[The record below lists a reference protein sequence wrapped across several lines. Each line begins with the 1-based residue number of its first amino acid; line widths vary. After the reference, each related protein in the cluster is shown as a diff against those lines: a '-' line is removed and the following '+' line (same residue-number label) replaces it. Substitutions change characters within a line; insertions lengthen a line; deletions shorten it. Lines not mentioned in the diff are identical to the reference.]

1 MEKLLQYVWKHKLFP
16 LHALSTTDGKN
27 VEIIDVGLQNNDS
40 GPDFFN
46 AKIKIDDTVWV
57 GNVEIHMKSS
67 EWYVH
72 GHDKDEAYNNV
83 ILHVTDDADTDVITQ
98 SGRSLPQMELH
109 IPEEIYSNYHH
120 LLEEDKYPPCY
131 AIIPQIPI
139 IDIHFWLSSLVAERL
154 ERKTNDILKRVKMSD
169 GSWEKAYF
177 MTLTRNY
184 GFGINGDAFEM
195 LASKIPLNCAAHQR
209 DNIIQI
215 EAMLMGQAGL
225 LTEEAVQPI
234 YLENAVKE
242 GYFEKLKNEY
252 HFLANKYG
260 LKPMDRNLWKF
271 LRLRPQ
277 NFPHIRIS
285 QIANLYCSRKAD
297 LADIIECSSADELK
311 QVLETDVTP
320 YWETHYTFGSTS
332 CKTTKSLSDTSL
344 NLLIINT
351 AVPIMFAYGRHRGDE
366 SLCERALNI
375 LEGLKAENNYIT
387 RMWRMCGLEIKCAGD
402 SQALI
407 QLKKEYCDTK
417 NCLRCRIGYEYLK
430 KFKV

>member
-1 MEKLLQYVWKHKLFP
+1 MEKLLQYVWRHKLFP
-16 LHALSTTDGKN
+16 LHELNTTKGNN
-27 VEIIDVGLQNNDS
+27 VEIIDVGLQNYDA

-46 AKIKIDDTVWV
+46 AKVKIDGTMWV

-72 GHDKDEAYNNV
+72 EHEKDKAYNNV
-83 ILHVTDDADTDVITQ
+83 ILHVTDDADTEVTTE
-98 SGRSLPQMELH
+98 SGRTLPQLVLH
-109 IPEEIYSNYHH
+109 IPENIFYNYRH

-131 AIIPQIPI
+131 GIIPQIETI
-139 IDIHFWLSSLVAERL
+139 NIHLWIDSLLIERL
-154 ERKTNDILKRVKMSD
+154 HRKTNDIVKRVEMSD

-177 MTLTRNY
+177 MTLARNY

-195 LASKIPLNCAAHQR
+195 LASKIPINCAAHQR
-209 DNIIQI
+209 DNIMQI

-225 LTEEAVQPI
+225 LDDDALQPL
-234 YLENAVKE
+234 YKENAHNE
-242 GYFEKLKNEY
+242 GYFDKLKSEY
-252 HFLANKYG
+252 RFLANKYT
-260 LKPMDRNLWKF
+260 LTPMDRKMWKF

-297 LADIIECSSADELK
+297 LADIIECNSADELK
-311 QVLETDVTP
+311 QVFDTEVTP

-332 CKTTKSLSDTSL
+332 CKTFKNLSSASI

-351 AVPIMFAYGRHRGDE
+351 AVPIMFAYGRHRGDQN
-366 SLCERALNI
+366 LCDKAMNI
-375 LEGLKAENNYIT
+375 LEGLNAENNYIT
-387 RMWRMCGLEIKCAGD
+387 RMWHMCGLDVKTAGD

-407 QLKKEYCDTK
+407 QLKKEYCDTR

-430 KFKV
+430 KFKL

>member
-1 MEKLLQYVWKHKLFP
+1 MEKLLQYVWRHKLFP
-16 LHALSTTDGKN
+16 LHALNTTEGN
-27 VEIIDVGLQNNDS
+27 NLEIIDVGLQNFDA

-46 AKIKIDDTVWV
+46 AKVKINDTTWV

-72 GHDKDEAYNNV
+72 GHDKDSAYNNV
-83 ILHVTDDADTDVITQ
+83 ILHVAQDVNTDVVTE
-98 SGRSLPQMELH
+98 SGRNIPQLELH
-109 IPEEIYSNYHH
+109 IPDNIYDNYRH

-131 AIIPQIPI
+131 SIIPKIPTI
-139 IDIHFWLSSLVAERL
+139 KIHSWMSALLAERL
-154 ERKTNDILKRVKMSD
+154 ERKTNDIIKRVELSE

-177 MTLTRNY
+177 MTLARNY

-195 LASKIPLNCAAHQR
+195 LASKIPLNSAAHQR
-209 DNIIQI
+209 DNILQI
-215 EAMLMGQAGL
+215 ESLFLGQAGL
-225 LTEEAVQPI
+225 LTEDAIQPQ
-234 YLENAVKE
+234 YHDTAKEE
-242 GYFEKLKNEY
+242 GYFDKLKSEY
-252 HFLANKYG
+252 RFLANKYS
-260 LKPMDRNLWKF
+260 LTPMNREIWKF

-297 LADIIECSSADELK
+297 LANIIECDTADELK
-311 QVLETDVTP
+311 QALNTEVTP

-332 CKTTKSLSDTSL
+332 CKTAKCLSPASL

-351 AVPIMFAYGRHRGDE
+351 AVPIMFAYGRHRGDD
-366 SLCERALNI
+366 SLCEKALNI
-375 LEGLKAENNYIT
+375 LEGLKAENNYIV
-387 RMWRMCGLEIKCAGD
+387 RMWRMCGLDVKCASD

-417 NCLRCRIGYEYLK
+417 KCLRCRIGYEYLK
-430 KFKV
+430 